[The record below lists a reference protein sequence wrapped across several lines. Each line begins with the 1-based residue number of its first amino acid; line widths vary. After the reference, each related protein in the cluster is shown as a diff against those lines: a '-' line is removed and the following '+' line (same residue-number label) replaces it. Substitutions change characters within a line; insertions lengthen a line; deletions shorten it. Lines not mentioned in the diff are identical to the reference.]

1 MVADDVY
8 RIIKKEK
15 KTVIMI
21 THDVGEACSIAD
33 RVIILTDRPAKVKK
47 EITINMENKG
57 SPINN
62 RKCKEFSDYYEMI
75 WKEIDKH
82 E

>member
-1 MVADDVY
+1 M
-8 RIIKKEK
+8 
-15 KTVIMI
+15 
-21 THDVGEACSIAD
+21 
-33 RVIILTDRPAKVKK
+33 IILTDRQKKKKK